1 MQSIKNYTNTKC
13 ELEMARARLN
23 WLMDKKEKLY
33 CKYFP
38 VTVKPKELRV
48 DGGQSSDKMSEY
60 LQELYEVDLGTGRS
74 LASEIEEQQ
83 INIDKIETYLLK
95 MNKSLSEMKGLEY
108 QLFYEI
114 VVNGTN
120 ISKAVDKIAEEN
132 NKESN
137 TIWKNYYR
145 KIKNELKKI
154 ENLTKRK

>member
-1 MQSIKNYTNTKC
+1 MYSIKNYTNTRC
-13 ELEMARARLN
+13 ELEMARVRLN

-38 VTVKPKELRV
+38 VTVKPKEISV
-48 DGGQSSDKMSEY
+48 DGGQNSDKMSEY

-120 ISKAVDKIAEEN
+120 ISKAVDKIAEGN

-137 TIWKNYYR
+137 TVWKNYYR